1 MASRTRLALAF
12 AAVYVIW
19 GSTYLGI
26 RYAIETLPPMV
37 MAGSRFIL
45 AGIILFVFARAR
57 GEKAPERHH
66 LGPAFLVGGLML
78 LGGNGGVV
86 LAERTVDSGLAALII
101 ASVPLWVALFGAFTR
116 GGSLPRG
123 RRALALLIG
132 FAGVALLVA
141 GRGVGGGDLGGMA
154 LLVAAA
160 ASWAIGSLYS
170 RTASRPASALM
181 ATALQ
186 MVCGGTLQLVA
197 ATLRGEWGH
206 LHLEKVSLASAGAFA
221 YLVLFGSLLGYTA
234 YAWLLQVVSPTV
246 AATYAYVNP
255 LVAVLLGWL
264 IAGEEVGPRT
274 LVAAAI
280 IVASV
285 VLITTAPTPGP
296 RPPRRSSSPRRR
308 APRGPSPC
316 RPGGGDRWRCRG
328 RRTSSPSRPRHRR

>member
-1 MASRTRLALAF
+1 MPSRSRIVLAF

-37 MAGSRFIL
+37 MAGTRFIL
-45 AGIILFVFARAR
+45 AGASLYAFARAR
-57 GEKAPERHH
+57 GAAQPARRHW
-66 LGPAFLVGGLML
+66 GPAVLTGALML

-101 ASVPLWVALFGAFTR
+101 ASVPLWVALFGAFTV

-123 RRALALLIG
+123 RKALALVMG

-141 GRGVGGGDLGGMA
+141 GRGLGGGNLGGMV

-160 ASWAIGSLYS
+160 ASWAVGSLYS
-170 RTASRPASALM
+170 RTAPRPASALM

-186 MVCGGTLQLVA
+186 MLCGGVLQLVA
-197 ATLRGEWGH
+197 ATALGEWGQ
-206 LHLEKVSLASAGAFA
+206 LRLDQVSIESGLAFA

-234 YAWLLQVVSPTV
+234 YAWLLQVVSPTL
-246 AATYAYVNP
+246 AATYAFVNP
-255 LVAVLLGWL
+255 VVAVFLGWL
-264 IAGEEVGPRT
+264 VAGEVVTWRT

-280 IVASV
+280 VVASV
-285 VLITTAPTPGP
+285 VLITTAP
-296 RPPRRSSSPRRR
+296 RSK
-308 APRGPSPC
+308 AG
-316 RPGGGDRWRCRG
+316 
-328 RRTSSPSRPRHRR
+328 